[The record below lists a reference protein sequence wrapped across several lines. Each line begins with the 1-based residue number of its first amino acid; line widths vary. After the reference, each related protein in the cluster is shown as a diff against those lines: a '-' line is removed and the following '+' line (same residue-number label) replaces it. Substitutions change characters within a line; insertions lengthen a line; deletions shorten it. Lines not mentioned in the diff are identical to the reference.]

1 MYISSTERLHLAEL
15 NTNDAPFILE
25 LLNTP
30 NWLKFIGDRKIN
42 TTKDAED
49 YITNHH
55 IKSYRENGFGFFK
68 VLLKSEN
75 NKVIG
80 CCGLIKRPELEGV
93 DIGFAFLPEYER
105 KGFGFESASAALD
118 LAKEKYKLNEVL
130 GIVLPTNP
138 NSIKLLEK
146 LGLTYRKTV
155 MPFETKEELLL
166 YTKRFD

>member
-42 TTKDAED
+42 SITDAED

-75 NKVIG
+75 AIAIG
-80 CCGLIKRPELEGV
+80 CCGLIKRPELDSV

-105 KGFGFESASAALD
+105 KGFGFESASAVIE
-118 LAKEKYKLNEVL
+118 LAKEQYKLDEVL

-138 NSIKLLEK
+138 NSINLLEK
-146 LGLTYRKTV
+146 LGLNYKKTV
-155 MPFETKEELLL
+155 TLFENKEELLL
-166 YTKRFD
+166 YSIRFD